1 MTREEEEEVRSLL
14 TRHTERIMLDLGST
28 DLLAVLVKNSVLSQ
42 SEEDLLLKP
51 YNAVTPTPSTAAS
64 ATVEPPGSAPS
75 LTKRKLSAVAS
86 SGSTASGGS
95 AGSGGSGSSR
105 CASVNG
111 DANCDSRSL
120 TPSGGG
126 LCSGLNDAEILR
138 LQCSNL
144 IEIIAKNG
152 FEKFKQFCYA
162 IECECPQLI
171 EDLINDRLK
180 SDAANLEDSPEVEKI
195 QKEIETIDYIDK
207 EKENDRNRRAVS
219 YGGDITSS
227 PHSATI
233 PRAAPR
239 RVALMKDPPPPPPP
253 KPQLG
258 SKADSISHLA
268 SKYPQSEYNLI
279 QKIDSNSTLTAPAQ
293 YQPQN
298 FYANTGTI
306 SSTNGYGSLLCHA
319 SSTTSPLAVRKRD
332 KLLHRFSDAA
342 TLGRKLK
349 KKKNTNRTCRSMT
362 EAIEMLADPVIE
374 DEFFGDRTTWE
385 YHTVAVTRVPGY
397 GFGIAVSG
405 GRDNPHFANGDPSIA
420 VSDVLKGGPAEDRL
434 QVNDRIISVNGVSL
448 ENVEYATAVQV
459 LRDSGNTVQLVV
471 KRRVPL
477 NPINPGGAV
486 QHQHSHSLSSVG
498 LVANGSG
505 GVAPTPMTNL
515 SQPNSLN
522 SSLVQNAS
530 GGQPIKVTLTK
541 GGKKDDYGVVLGCR
555 LFVKEI
561 SSKAREQ
568 LNANGYSLQ
577 EGDIIT
583 RIHNTNCGDTMS
595 LKEAKKI
602 IDGCKERLNLV
613 VLRDITNQAAVSQLN
628 LNNSTSHQA
637 AANIYGSHQPQVSGC
652 SGSNNN
658 LEDPYLPGGASYS
671 SQNLYV
677 QPPTRTSNGPNM
689 NGNGLNE
696 EKSNLTP
703 RGRSRGPIMDGV
715 SLQQLDRPVTPT
727 RGRSGATDEPPRPPP
742 PRGSS
747 GGAAQ
752 EDFYSSRRQL
762 YEERQS
768 AEPRFISF
776 QKEGSVGIRL
786 TGGNEAGIFVTAVQP
801 GSPASLQGLMP
812 GDKILKVNDM
822 DMNGVTRE
830 EAVLFLLSLQDRIDL
845 IVQYCKEEY
854 DEVVTNQRGDSFH
867 IKTHFHCDNP
877 SKGEMAFKAG
887 DVFRVIDTL
896 HNGVVG
902 SWQVLKIGR
911 GHQEMQRGVIPN
923 KSRAEEL
930 ATAQF
935 NATKKEMNANESR
948 GNFFRRRRSTHRRS
962 KSLSRENWDDVVFSD
977 SISKFPAYER
987 VVLRHPG
994 FVRPVVL
1001 FGPVSDLARERL
1013 AKDFPDKFSTP
1024 LQDDDKS
1031 TGTSGKCRIVR
1042 LSNIRDVM
1050 DRGKHALL
1058 DITPNAVDRLNYA
1071 QFYPVVIFLK
1081 TDSKHV
1087 IKQLRH
1093 GLPKAAHKS
1102 SKKLL
1107 EQCQKLE
1114 RVWSHIFSTQIALSD
1129 EESWYRKLRDSIDL
1143 QQSGAVWMSES
1154 KVPYDHGVPANPNRR
1169 QTMDSSKYGIYGTNV
1184 PPQAQQSGGG
1194 GDPAAVRP
1202 QSLYGINAPDLPPRI
1217 DRQSKPGDMPLNTSG
1232 SSSRNGTL
1240 GRSAQERLFGKAV
1253 VQDDVQAEYITR
1265 NALVGSVAA
1274 ESLDRQQQ
1282 QQQQQTHASLERQ
1295 ARLNAQL
1302 KANGPGG
1309 GGASTYDSVSS
1320 YDSYNNT
1327 QMAMQNLGRLGP
1339 NAPDDLKS
1347 VPNASGRP
1355 LPPVGQQHDYG
1366 RTPHDH
1372 RSFGGPNDL
1381 NRQSSPGRPHYHEMN
1396 ASRNIDPRNGTPQR
1410 PSNLGLENSPR
1421 KPLVETKTDY
1431 GKYSR
1436 NNSVTQADYTK
1447 LPKTAPHGVVPPP
1460 NVSNGQNQMNGSG
1473 TPSSNGSGPFKPVPP
1488 PKPKNYRPP
1497 VQSGGSSGSGGT
1509 TPWENGD
1516 SGSPRSPNGFYYP
1529 PTPSHHHYGQQA
1541 TPGSPSNGHMQP
1553 PPPQQQ
1559 QQPTYGGSNGN
1570 YGQAP
1575 PPQPYPPA
1583 NGYNGNSH
1591 HYNGGSGTGPYIA
1604 PHRGMPPPI
1613 GNLPPHTPERHAL
1626 DLAGS
1631 REQRG
1636 SAFELY
1642 RKPQIGAAAGHHHN
1656 MSDMEPYDERYD
1668 DYYAM
1673 PPPSAHPAQGHHPM
1687 QRSRSAPRYPHERPP
1702 PAQDP
1707 NYYGHYGTSRGHSQP
1722 RQQYPPQHPQQQ
1734 QYYDDHGMEMAP
1746 PPLPPHKK
1754 KKSVLKSPLV
1764 ALKNALLKSTRP
1776 LRRMNSMVEPERK
1789 PKGLRRQ
1796 QSMLERGV
1804 QRPYYPDEY
1813 PTYPAGFEERSHG
1826 GQGMMQPHPQDV
1838 YYQRGGHY
1846 APQQQ
1851 EMMNSTYQNLEGEDI
1866 YGNIG
1871 NTVPRMPH
1879 PQDNGYGYDQYDLYA
1894 NRACIDL
1901 ERRQAEAAAAS
1912 GGRNGRRIVRRH
1924 STTTADRGGNTP
1936 GNPGNPPRRPI
1947 ISPGYEQ
1954 DPQEIYQTRNGA
1966 YMLPDQRRAPS
1977 SEVMTRRRFYPGA
1990 ANEQTEEEPLYQSR
2004 REMQREM
2011 QRNHLYQSKREMQE
2025 RISQG
2030 KRDMEREFSPQSSSS
2045 QSEAS
2050 NPEAIYQSRREA
2062 KAQLR
2067 DQIYQTRREALDS
2080 MAEPI
2085 YVSKRDMGRPAPIYE
2100 TREESILQSRENE
2113 TDEKKEKEGKTE
2125 QIQVEINAQ
2134 PEEQV
2139 EDSTLSRSDLQ
2150 KSSDTVI
2157 ENPARAP
2164 LVQDEVDDDEEA
2176 IQDQDQ
2182 EDDADLSSSAEQ
2194 TEQPTAIENNQH
2206 NEGMLASETQNVSDD
2221 VFEAADQVT
2230 PLAPPPALVP
2240 LTPRSG
2246 RAPFH
2251 ISNILK
2257 RTAPPPSSPIGD
2269 SCTSIETQYTSQA
2282 SLPVGPPN
2290 ATSTPFSSSMSL
2302 PIAGPVNNAPAPA
2315 NGPFPTLPREPSTSR
2330 GFFDSNGG
2338 TLADKLWHVSLQIP
2352 PGAIPPGVRQEIYF
2366 TVSDPRMGQAVGG
2379 PPLDMENGETM
2390 LSPLVMCGPQGL
2402 EFLVPVTLNIPH
2414 CAGRTASL
2422 GLALKATDSEK
2433 NLHTEWDNIDLP
2445 SNAAAH
2451 TVSVKVDH
2459 F

>member
-1 MTREEEEEVRSLL
+1 MSQFDNTCYTVPEGSTDDDDGVD
-14 TRHTERIMLDLGST
+14 DLGSNAT
-28 DLLAVLVKNSVLSQ
+28 LENKDHSDCTLDSDATTTTSSLERHIYRNQFRCSRSYGPQRVSMPLL
-42 SEEDLLLKP
+42 
-51 YNAVTPTPSTAAS
+51 
-64 ATVEPPGSAPS
+64 
-75 LTKRKLSAVAS
+75 R
-86 SGSTASGGS
+86 
-95 AGSGGSGSSR
+95 SSR
-105 CASVNG
+105 
-111 DANCDSRSL
+111 SREM
-120 TPSGGG
+120 T
-126 LCSGLNDAEILR
+126 
-138 LQCSNL
+138 
-144 IEIIAKNG
+144 
-152 FEKFKQFCYA
+152 
-162 IECECPQLI
+162 PQLGMYH
-171 EDLINDRLK
+171 DGPDRDPQWGYFVPL
-180 SDAANLEDSPEVEKI
+180 SPNCFFSPPM
-195 QKEIETIDYIDK
+195 QRRRYR

-219 YGGDITSS
+219 YGGDIASS
-227 PHSATI
+227 PQSATM

-239 RVALMKDPPPPPPP
+239 RVALMKEPPPPPPP
-253 KPQLG
+253 KPQLT
-258 SKADSISHLA
+258 SKSSADSMSCLA

-306 SSTNGYGSLLCHA
+306 SSTNGYGSLLCHT
-319 SSTTSPLAVRKRD
+319 SSTASPLAVRKRD

-477 NPINPGGAV
+477 NPVNPAAV

-505 GVAPTPMTNL
+505 GVAPPPTMSSL

-613 VLRDITNQAAVSQLN
+613 VLRDITNQATVSQLN
-628 LNNSTSHQA
+628 LNNSAISHQPSGNIYASHQA
-637 AANIYGSHQPQVSGC
+637 QVSGC
-652 SGSNNN
+652 SSGNNN

-677 QPPTRTSNGPNM
+677 QPPTRTSNGPSM
-689 NGNGLNE
+689 NGNGLND

-703 RGRSRGPIMDGV
+703 RGRSRGPLIDGV

-727 RGRSGATDEPPRPPP
+727 RGRSGGADEPPRPPP

-1031 TGTSGKCRIVR
+1031 AGSSGKCRIVR

-1114 RVWSHIFSTQIALSD
+1114 RVWSHIFSTQIGLSD

-1154 KVPYDHGVPANPNRR
+1154 KFPDSPTEMLFPPYIAQPCKFACCRPMASTSVPRYSQNLNLNFNLNTNPNQSHRIRGHTPPPPRPPPVGYAHSQSLAEKPRNRSSYTMVPIIKPASSMPNGLAPPADPTPLDNGILDDNILSMEGYHSSQPNLMSQSYASSQTPLHSSSNLNGGSTSAVNQMNHSTSASRGFQPGPTPVSRYGLRPNAPVERR
-1169 QTMDSSKYGIYGTNV
+1169 TTPYYYHELLLQKNLFDSSLNLL
-1184 PPQAQQSGGG
+1184 PADQAK
-1194 GDPAAVRP
+1194 
-1202 QSLYGINAPDLPPRI
+1202 
-1217 DRQSKPGDMPLNTSG
+1217 SKNSNLQ
-1232 SSSRNGTL
+1232 L
-1240 GRSAQERLFGKAV
+1240 EL
-1253 VQDDVQAEYITR
+1253 E
-1265 NALVGSVAA
+1265 
-1274 ESLDRQQQ
+1274 QQQ
-1282 QQQQQTHASLERQ
+1282 QHLTDASALKRAPMAKPQQ
-1295 ARLNAQL
+1295 RLIGS
-1302 KANGPGG
+1302 GPGG
-1309 GGASTYDSVSS
+1309 
-1320 YDSYNNT
+1320 
-1327 QMAMQNLGRLGP
+1327 L
-1339 NAPDDLKS
+1339 
-1347 VPNASGRP
+1347 
-1355 LPPVGQQHDYG
+1355 VG
-1366 RTPHDH
+1366 
-1372 RSFGGPNDL
+1372 
-1381 NRQSSPGRPHYHEMN
+1381 
-1396 ASRNIDPRNGTPQR
+1396 RNG
-1410 PSNLGLENSPR
+1410 
-1421 KPLVETKTDY
+1421 
-1431 GKYSR
+1431 YS
-1436 NNSVTQADYTK
+1436 
-1447 LPKTAPHGVVPPP
+1447 
-1460 NVSNGQNQMNGSG
+1460 
-1473 TPSSNGSGPFKPVPP
+1473 
-1488 PKPKNYRPP
+1488 
-1497 VQSGGSSGSGGT
+1497 SSGSL
-1509 TPWENGD
+1509 
-1516 SGSPRSPNGFYYP
+1516 
-1529 PTPSHHHYGQQA
+1529 
-1541 TPGSPSNGHMQP
+1541 SNLLG
-1553 PPPQQQ
+1553 
-1559 QQPTYGGSNGN
+1559 NGN
-1570 YGQAP
+1570 GSSEGTLVDEGNFTLAFNNLTSQIASL
-1575 PPQPYPPA
+1575 
-1583 NGYNGNSH
+1583 NNSSSNHNNNNMNNNCSSTSSHNNNNSSNNNNSH
-1591 HYNGGSGTGPYIA
+1591 HN
-1604 PHRGMPPPI
+1604 
-1613 GNLPPHTPERHAL
+1613 
-1626 DLAGS
+1626 
-1631 REQRG
+1631 
-1636 SAFELY
+1636 
-1642 RKPQIGAAAGHHHN
+1642 
-1656 MSDMEPYDERYD
+1656 
-1668 DYYAM
+1668 
-1673 PPPSAHPAQGHHPM
+1673 
-1687 QRSRSAPRYPHERPP
+1687 
-1702 PAQDP
+1702 
-1707 NYYGHYGTSRGHSQP
+1707 
-1722 RQQYPPQHPQQQ
+1722 
-1734 QYYDDHGMEMAP
+1734 
-1746 PPLPPHKK
+1746 
-1754 KKSVLKSPLV
+1754 
-1764 ALKNALLKSTRP
+1764 
-1776 LRRMNSMVEPERK
+1776 NSNNNNN
-1789 PKGLRRQ
+1789 
-1796 QSMLERGV
+1796 
-1804 QRPYYPDEY
+1804 
-1813 PTYPAGFEERSHG
+1813 
-1826 GQGMMQPHPQDV
+1826 
-1838 YYQRGGHY
+1838 
-1846 APQQQ
+1846 
-1851 EMMNSTYQNLEGEDI
+1851 NS
-1866 YGNIG
+1866 
-1871 NTVPRMPH
+1871 
-1879 PQDNGYGYDQYDLYA
+1879 
-1894 NRACIDL
+1894 
-1901 ERRQAEAAAAS
+1901 
-1912 GGRNGRRIVRRH
+1912 
-1924 STTTADRGGNTP
+1924 
-1936 GNPGNPPRRPI
+1936 
-1947 ISPGYEQ
+1947 
-1954 DPQEIYQTRNGA
+1954 
-1966 YMLPDQRRAPS
+1966 
-1977 SEVMTRRRFYPGA
+1977 
-1990 ANEQTEEEPLYQSR
+1990 
-2004 REMQREM
+2004 
-2011 QRNHLYQSKREMQE
+2011 
-2025 RISQG
+2025 
-2030 KRDMEREFSPQSSSS
+2030 
-2045 QSEAS
+2045 S
-2050 NPEAIYQSRREA
+2050 N
-2062 KAQLR
+2062 
-2067 DQIYQTRREALDS
+2067 
-2080 MAEPI
+2080 
-2085 YVSKRDMGRPAPIYE
+2085 
-2100 TREESILQSRENE
+2100 N
-2113 TDEKKEKEGKTE
+2113 
-2125 QIQVEINAQ
+2125 
-2134 PEEQV
+2134 
-2139 EDSTLSRSDLQ
+2139 
-2150 KSSDTVI
+2150 
-2157 ENPARAP
+2157 
-2164 LVQDEVDDDEEA
+2164 
-2176 IQDQDQ
+2176 
-2182 EDDADLSSSAEQ
+2182 
-2194 TEQPTAIENNQH
+2194 
-2206 NEGMLASETQNVSDD
+2206 
-2221 VFEAADQVT
+2221 
-2230 PLAPPPALVP
+2230 
-2240 LTPRSG
+2240 
-2246 RAPFH
+2246 
-2251 ISNILK
+2251 
-2257 RTAPPPSSPIGD
+2257 
-2269 SCTSIETQYTSQA
+2269 
-2282 SLPVGPPN
+2282 
-2290 ATSTPFSSSMSL
+2290 
-2302 PIAGPVNNAPAPA
+2302 NNA
-2315 NGPFPTLPREPSTSR
+2315 
-2330 GFFDSNGG
+2330 DSNNN
-2338 TLADKLWHVSLQIP
+2338 V
-2352 PGAIPPGVRQEIYF
+2352 
-2366 TVSDPRMGQAVGG
+2366 GQ
-2379 PPLDMENGETM
+2379 
-2390 LSPLVMCGPQGL
+2390 
-2402 EFLVPVTLNIPH
+2402 
-2414 CAGRTASL
+2414 
-2422 GLALKATDSEK
+2422 
-2433 NLHTEWDNIDLP
+2433 
-2445 SNAAAH
+2445 SNECIA
-2451 TVSVKVDH
+2451 
-2459 F
+2459 